1 MASIFAR
8 AVAAA
13 RLSSRLSAALVAPP
27 LSPPLAARACVAWL
41 RAASAP
47 ASSAQS
53 AAWPQPSLALAG
65 LPPLRADDDDGDGAA
80 CSAPS
85 WTEAIWR
92 AVPKR
97 KPSYSVKRQRQMNP
111 AAQNERELHH
121 AYPCPKC
128 DRGYIK
134 LRHHLCPCDAEKLN
148 CKAVVKVRYG
158 IRRRSRSAAEGE
170 APAPPAGAAES

>member
-1 MASIFAR
+1 MSSIIFN
-8 AVAAA
+8 AVAMA
-13 RLSSRLSAALVAPP
+13 RLTARLSAALAP
-27 LSPPLAARACVAWL
+27 LSPPLSARACVAWL
-41 RAASAP
+41 RAAASAP
-47 ASSAQS
+47 ASSALS

-65 LPPLRADDDDGDGAA
+65 LPPLRVDDCDDAGGGAPA
-80 CSAPS
+80 APS

-148 CKAVVKVRYG
+148 CKAVVKVRFG
-158 IRRRSRSAAEGE
+158 IRRRSRGAAEGE